1 MTPLLAAYVGLLLAR
16 VGTFVAVMPPF
27 ASRTPRTVRMAFAV
41 ALTAFYLAAA
51 PPTWDANFAR
61 TAGDVD
67 PLRYA
72 IALVRESLIGA
83 SMGFVFALFLLPAR
97 IAGEFIT
104 GQIGLN
110 ASPSLSP
117 SGPDG
122 GGPYTIAF
130 ETASG
135 LLFLGLDGHHIAIM
149 ALHASFAK
157 FPLGGAGLP
166 EFGPHL
172 SALATAYEAGLLL
185 AGPLAVC
192 LFLLSVCLAIMTRVA
207 PQLNVYSI
215 GFTLQTIIALLG
227 VLFLLPEILRALTV
241 AMSRNANAVQPILGG
256 G

>member
-1 MTPLLAAYVGLLLAR
+1 MTPAIAAYVGLLLAR

-27 ASRTPRTVRMAFAV
+27 AARTPRTVRAAFAI

-51 PPTWDANFAR
+51 PPTWDGDFAK

-72 IALVRESLIGA
+72 LALVREALIGA

-97 IAGEFIT
+97 IAGEFVT
-104 GQIGLN
+104 QQIGLN
-110 ASPSLSP
+110 ASQAQSP
-117 SGPDG
+117 SGAEG
-122 GGPYTIAF
+122 GGPFTIIF
-130 ETASG
+130 ETTAG
-135 LLFLGLDGHHIAIM
+135 LLFLGVDGHHLAIT

-157 FPLGGAGLP
+157 FPLGGPGLP

-172 SALATAYEAGLLL
+172 AALSTAYEAGMLL
-185 AGPLAVC
+185 AGPLALC

-215 GFTLQTIIALLG
+215 GFTIQTIVALLG
-227 VLFLLPEILRALTV
+227 VLFLLPEIVRGLAF
-241 AMSRNANAVQPILGG
+241 AGAANVDAANFLVR
-256 G
+256 